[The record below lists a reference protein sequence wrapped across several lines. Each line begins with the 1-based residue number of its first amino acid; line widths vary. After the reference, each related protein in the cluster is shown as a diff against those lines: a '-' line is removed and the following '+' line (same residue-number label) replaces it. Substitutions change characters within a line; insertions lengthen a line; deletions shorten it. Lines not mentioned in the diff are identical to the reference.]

1 MDGQVRCGVT
11 GSEAPAHEDGAGPS
25 ERPGVCEGDSAQVGL
40 CKGEEAAAE
49 GDTCEGPRVRL
60 DLIAYRFLEVV
71 HEAKNR
77 TEEVDWSVDRRLA
90 ARAGRRH
97 MVLSAWEA
105 VSAATIRDGANL
117 AGVPQALVSQVKPRG
132 PVPRDEQSPPPREV
146 LSAVDAESGHD
157 RGLPGHKRRRK
168 RHALEAVSQNEGA
181 ITERPRLQEEA
192 SSERPITRA
201 PTASG
206 IPLSGAAVR
215 PCVKAPPAS
224 LSVGQQCEGTSE
236 AQLDATRGCQ
246 QRASQNEGA
255 SIPVS
260 GAAGRRLHLVV

>member
-1 MDGQVRCGVT
+1 MDGQVRFGVT

-40 CKGEEAAAE
+40 CQDEGAAAE
-49 GDTCEGPRVRL
+49 GNTCEGPRVRL
-60 DLIAYRFLEVV
+60 DLIAYRFLEVA
-71 HEAKNR
+71 HEAMNR
-77 TEEVDWSVDRRLA
+77 TEEVDRSVDRRLA

-157 RGLPGHKRRRK
+157 RGVPGHKRRRK
-168 RHALEAVSQNEGA
+168 RHALEAMRHTGTCAAELVHALLRMQSSL
-181 ITERPRLQEEA
+181 PRSSEA
-192 SSERPITRA
+192 SPDGPGEEYHRLPAICRDWVQAQLGEQQIAPEDAKEARA
-201 PTASG
+201 LASVADAVLRG
-206 IPLSGAAVR
+206 RAAV
-215 PCVKAPPAS
+215 
-224 LSVGQQCEGTSE
+224 
-236 AQLDATRGCQ
+236 
-246 QRASQNEGA
+246 
-255 SIPVS
+255 
-260 GAAGRRLHLVV
+260 AAVVAMRRLL